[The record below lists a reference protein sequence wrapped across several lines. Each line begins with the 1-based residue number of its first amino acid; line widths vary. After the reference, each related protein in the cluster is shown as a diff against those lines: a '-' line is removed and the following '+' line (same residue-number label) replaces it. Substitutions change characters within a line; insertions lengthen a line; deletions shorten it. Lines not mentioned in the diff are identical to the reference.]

1 MGAINE
7 VIDDHYHSYVFNEPQ
22 TQAVKEQS
30 YIPDESKIE
39 HVQALPNF
47 EQSMATLD
55 MAEFARRH

>member
-1 MGAINE
+1 MKLLMAVAVTMFLMGC
-7 VIDDHYHSYVFNEPQ
+7 Q
-22 TQAVKEQS
+22 TQAVKEQP

-47 EQSMATLD
+47 EESMVTLD